1 MKLDDVP
8 RPVQAGAALAVLGA
22 LVTAVWWGVLA
33 GPLHGIG
40 AGVAVLLGAGVIY
53 LALSVPGKTPEG
65 VFLGLGITLSSMVAW
80 TYPKQVV
87 WGMLG
92 VILLVCV
99 AATYPWWKDWSAP
112 LKLAT
117 FWLGA
122 PIWAYGAVS
131 ALLTGGLSVG
141 VQRMVYGGYALAV
154 TLLVVQAVRRRGRD
168 VSIGLTVGIL
178 AGLGLLLIAGCRDVF
193 LTADRFTPANDYG
206 FGQGSRFWG
215 GVLLTFHPNAY
226 AMAILLVVG
235 RLGPDRTV
243 PRWLRIALLPT
254 GAFFLYLAQSR
265 TAYLLA
271 LFASLIYAVLY
282 VWRNGLPRWR
292 VWSWLS
298 TRDWRLVVGRALI
311 PFVVTVLM
319 VSISGGIDMLTKS
332 RYDPA
337 QEQAPVVTEQ
347 TLPLAPRWLNSA
359 LSGRPDLWWLIFDD
373 FRTDTTVEKALGNT
387 DDTRGTILRYR
398 DPAHERYET
407 QTKLG
412 ADNSLVAALRRGG
425 VVGLLTA
432 LVAFLVILWRTTR
445 RGVPVWVPVVVL
457 VALAQAMTE
466 DELVFTTL
474 PWLMVASLEAWLLWG
489 GQGGSDPPSVADAQ
503 SNRIAA

>member
-1 MKLDDVP
+1 MKPQDVP
-8 RPVQAGAALAVLGA
+8 RPVLAGAVLAVLAA
-22 LVTAVWWGVLA
+22 LVTAVWWGIEA
-33 GPLHGIG
+33 GPLRGLG
-40 AGVAVLLGAGVIY
+40 AGLAILLGAGVLY
-53 LALSVPGKTPEG
+53 LAASVPGKTPEG
-65 VFLGLGITLSSMVAW
+65 LFLGLGITLSSMVAW

-87 WGMLG
+87 WGLLA

-112 LKLAT
+112 LKLGT

-122 PIWAYGAVS
+122 PIWAYGALAALLSGGMSVS
-131 ALLTGGLSVG
+131 A
-141 VQRMVYGGYALAV
+141 QRVVYGGYALAV

-168 VSIGLTVGIL
+168 ISIGLTAGML

-193 LTADRFTPANDYG
+193 PTVDRFTPANDYG
-206 FGQGSRFWG
+206 FGQGARFWG

-226 AMAILLVVG
+226 AMAALLVVG
-235 RLGPDRTV
+235 RLGPDRTI

-254 GAFFLYLAQSR
+254 SAFFLYLAQSR

-271 LFASLIYAVLY
+271 VGASVIYALLY
-282 VWRNGLPRWR
+282 IWRHGLPRWR
-292 VWSWLS
+292 FWRWLGS
-298 TRDWRLVVGRALI
+298 HEWRLAVGRALV
-311 PFVVTVLM
+311 PLLVTALM
-319 VSISGGIDMLTKS
+319 VSISGGVDMLVKS
-332 RYDPA
+332 RYDPT
-337 QEQAPVVTEQ
+337 QETAPVTTEEG
-347 TLPLAPRWLNSA
+347 LPLAPRWLNSA

-373 FRTDTTVEKALGNT
+373 FRTDSTVEKALGNT

-398 DPAHERYET
+398 DPSHERYQT

-432 LVAFLVILWRTTR
+432 LIAFLVILWRTTR

-457 VALAQAMTE
+457 VALAQSLTE

-489 GQGGSDPPSVADAQ
+489 TGGGSDPPSAADESAQ
-503 SNRIAA
+503 RIAA

>member
-1 MKLDDVP
+1 MKLEDVP
-8 RPVQAGAALAVLGA
+8 RPVLGGAAVAVLAA
-22 LVTAVWWGVLA
+22 LVTAIWWGVEA
-33 GPLHGIG
+33 GPLRGLG
-40 AGVAVLLGAGVIY
+40 AGLAILLGAGVLY

-87 WGMLG
+87 WAMLA

-99 AATYPWWKDWSAP
+99 AATYPWWREWSAP

-117 FWLGA
+117 FWLAA

-141 VQRMVYGGYALAV
+141 VQRVMYGGYALAV

-168 VSIGLTVGIL
+168 ITIGLTVGML
-178 AGLGLLLIAGCRDVF
+178 VGLGLLLIAGCRDVF
-193 LTADRFTPANDYG
+193 VTYERFTPANDYG

-226 AMAILLVVG
+226 AMAILMVVG
-235 RLGPDRTV
+235 RLGPDRTI

-271 LFASLIYAVLY
+271 LGASLIYAALY
-282 VWRNGLPRWR
+282 IWRHGLPRWR
-292 VWSWLS
+292 FWRWLS
-298 TRDWRLVVGRALI
+298 RHDWRLVVGRALI
-311 PFVVTVLM
+311 PLAVTVLM
-319 VSISGGIDMLTKS
+319 VSISGGVDMLAKS
-332 RYDPA
+332 RYNPE
-337 QEQAPVVTEQ
+337 QEIAPVVSDE

-359 LSGRPDLWWLIFDD
+359 LSGRPDVWWLIFDD
-373 FRTDTTVEKALGNT
+373 FRTDTAAEKALGNA
-387 DDTRGTILRYR
+387 DDTRGTILRYQ
-398 DPAHERYET
+398 DPSHERYST

-412 ADNSLVAALRRGG
+412 ADNSLVSALRRGG
-425 VVGLLTA
+425 VLGLLTA
-432 LVAFLVILWRTTR
+432 LAAFLVILWRTTR
-445 RGVPVWVPVVVL
+445 PGVPVWVPVVVL
-457 VALAQAMTE
+457 VALAQSLTE

-474 PWLMVASLEAWLLWG
+474 PWLVVASLEAWLLWG
-489 GQGGSDPPSVADAQ
+489 RGDVPSG
-503 SNRIAA
+503 